1 MSKLGTRHAVAEPGS
16 EHSCPHAEAS
26 LRPRREPSRGEWRP
40 SHCLGSCEGTVQ
52 THRHD
57 GTRAERL
64 ASASPAVLVRTR
76 AASPTPRAATR
87 CASRRRGPRLYAEAG
102 TALPSTEA
110 GDGGRSGSLAFV
122 FRPVPSLA
130 ESHTTGSRGQRLLRS
145 PPHGSGVRAYRA
157 GGKTESVGPARA
169 PRTLVPTPSSQQRWV
184 PRSSPRTRGPG
195 MPGAGAAT
203 PADASDPE
211 TLHGPRGACASRP
224 CV

>member
-26 LRPRREPSRGEWRP
+26 LRPRCEPSRGEWRP

-87 CASRRRGPRLYAEAG
+87 CASRRRSPRLCAEAG

-122 FRPVPSLA
+122 FRPVPSTRKPGGEPHDGLQGTAPASVASPRLGGAGVPGGREDGERGPREGAPHVSADSLLPA
-130 ESHTTGSRGQRLLRS
+130 EMGAPQLPEDPRPRDARRGSR
-145 PPHGSGVRAYRA
+145 H
-157 GGKTESVGPARA
+157 
-169 PRTLVPTPSSQQRWV
+169 PSRRV
-184 PRSSPRTRGPG
+184 
-195 MPGAGAAT
+195 
-203 PADASDPE
+203 
-211 TLHGPRGACASRP
+211 
-224 CV
+224 